1 MNGAELSGDQQQC
14 GAVDDE
20 YLVSLIIEPRH
31 MLRECLSHRISQFP
45 GVEVMSIAAPD
56 EWPSHV
62 PGHSTPD
69 VILLC
74 VPDGEPLPRD
84 GSVLS
89 AVGLGLLPLVVLS
102 NERRPH
108 EISNL
113 LQRGV
118 RGFIPITIG
127 CGVAVQVLRL
137 VKAGGSFAP
146 ASCLSSLPSQPSAQ
160 LEQEDMFTG
169 RQRQV
174 IEALRRGKPNK
185 IIAYE
190 LNMCE
195 STVKVHVRTI
205 MKKLNVK
212 NRTQVA
218 YMFSSSR
225 DGKARDSTAES
236 GWHESEVSSAVHGR
250 ADT

>member
-1 MNGAELSGDQQQC
+1 MNGAELSGDQQQFAA
-14 GAVDDE
+14 GHDE
-20 YLVSLIIEPRH
+20 YLVSLIIEPRQ
-31 MLRECLSHRISQFP
+31 MFRECLSHRFSQFP
-45 GVEVMSIAAPD
+45 GVEVMSIAAPN

-62 PGHSTPD
+62 SGRFTPD
-69 VILLC
+69 VVLLC

-84 GSVLS
+84 GSVL
-89 AVGLGLLPLVVLS
+89 AAIGLGLLPLVVLS
-102 NERRPH
+102 NERLPH
-108 EISNL
+108 EISSL
-113 LQRGV
+113 LQSGV
-118 RGFIPITIG
+118 RGFIPISIG

-146 ASCLSSLPSQPSAQ
+146 ACCLSSLSSRPSAQ
-160 LEQEDMFTG
+160 LEQVDMFTG

-218 YMFSSSR
+218 YMLFSSVE
-225 DGKARDSTAES
+225 GNARDSTAEAR
-236 GWHESEVSSAVHGR
+236 WHENEF
-250 ADT
+250 